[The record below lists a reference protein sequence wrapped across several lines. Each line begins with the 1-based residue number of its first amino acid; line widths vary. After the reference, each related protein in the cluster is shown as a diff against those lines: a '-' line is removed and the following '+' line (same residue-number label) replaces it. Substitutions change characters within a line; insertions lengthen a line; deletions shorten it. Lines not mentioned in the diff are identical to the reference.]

1 MVAFPRFFRITVNS
15 KDGHTVH
22 ACLECLE
29 TAAAAAEGDEEKK
42 EEEEKIRDWQSGEK
56 AQPKE

>member
-1 MVAFPRFFRITVNS
+1 MVAFPRFFRIPVSS

-29 TAAAAAEGDEEKK
+29 TAAAEEGDEEKK
-42 EEEEKIRDWQSGEK
+42 EEEEKICERQSDEK